1 MPPLSANFPFL
12 SYSPANTPQRLKAS
26 LWFSVG
32 KIVDEESLRL
42 NANTTPQFIGALT
55 EMVWAQIGKHQKPL
69 LPPFSLLLL
78 QYPSIHPSTPLLTPH
93 SPPPE
98 NVAIDLESF
107 ARHAGR
113 STISPDDVLLVTRR
127 NDALHGMIRDF
138 VEKREQQAGKGK
150 ARRGGAA
157 NKVGAGP
164 KK

>member
-1 MPPLSANFPFL
+1 MMLTARHAFLLNQPPS
-12 SYSPANTPQRLKAS
+12 SPANNPQRLKAS

-42 NANTTPQFIGALT
+42 NANATPQFIGALT
-55 EMVWAQIGKHQKPL
+55 EMVWAQIGKESFFFHPL
-69 LPPFSLLLL
+69 SMWFISLLI
-78 QYPSIHPSTPLLTPH
+78 PP
-93 SPPPE
+93 PPPE

-127 NDALHGMIRDF
+127 NEALHGMIRDF
-138 VEKREQQAGKGK
+138 IERGQAGKGK
-150 ARRGGAA
+150 TGRGGGAK
-157 NKVGAGP
+157 NVGVGGRARA